1 MTIKSKLK
9 KIQEKKTSFTLKTLG
24 YLVLFSLGIILFLWM
39 FQIIFLQISYEHYQ
53 VKSMNA
59 IVKTIEESNL
69 NDLDEVLLTLAY
81 QNSVCI
87 EYESNLGNTVTYNT
101 MMVGCGLDK
110 NISSIKQLKNTLK
123 SKGTKKEGVRLVNP
137 LNKTKAYLYGINI
150 NYGYVFVY
158 STLEDI
164 DSASLILKSQLIY
177 IMFFVLVFAC
187 FIAYFLSKRITK
199 PITNITKKARER
211 GKGNYDIVFHENGTL
226 EIDELSR
233 TLNNTCKDM
242 KKLDELR
249 NDLLAN
255 VSHDLK
261 TPLTMIKAYAEMV
274 RDISYKDKEKR
285 EKDLNVIID
294 EADRLNVLVND
305 LLDLSKLQANSE
317 GLNLEKYDLVLE
329 IENVLRRYDIIKKT
343 EHYHFVFDLPEKAM
357 VLADKNKINQV
368 IYNLI
373 NNAINYTGEDK
384 KVVIKVIDREK
395 SYLVEIL
402 DTGKGIKTS
411 DLPYIW
417 DKYYKNEK
425 NHKRNVVGT
434 GIGLSIVRNILEQHK
449 FKYGVR
455 SKKGKGATFY
465 FEIVKSK

>member
-1 MTIKSKLK
+1 MNIKN
-9 KIQEKKTSFTLKTLG
+9 KIKNLQDKKTSFSLKTLG
-24 YLVLFSLGIILFLWM
+24 YLVLFSLVIILFLWM
-39 FQIIFLQISYEHYQ
+39 FQVIFLQISYEHYQ
-53 VKSMNA
+53 LKNMNTIVKS
-59 IVKTIEESNL
+59 IEESNL
-69 NDLDEVLLTLAY
+69 NNLDEVLLTLAY

-87 EYESNLGNTVTYNT
+87 EYEASNGNTVSYNT

-123 SKGTKKEGVRLVNP
+123 SKGTKKEGVRLINP

-164 DSASLILKSQLIY
+164 DSASVLIKGQLIY
-177 IMFFVLVFAC
+177 IMCFVLIFAC

-199 PITNITKKARER
+199 PITNITKKAREM
-211 GKGNYDIVFHENGTL
+211 GKGNYDIIFQENGTL

-317 GLNLEKYDLVLE
+317 GLNLEKYDLVHE

-343 EHYHFVFDLPEKAM
+343 ENYYFVFDLPEKAL
-357 VLADKNKINQV
+357 VVADKNKINQV

-384 KVVIKVIDREK
+384 KVTIRVSEK
-395 SYLVEIL
+395 EKNYLVEII

-417 DKYYKNEK
+417 DKYYKNDK
-425 NHKRNVVGT
+425 NHKRNVIGT

-449 FKYGVR
+449 FKYGVT

>member
-1 MTIKSKLK
+1 LTIKSKLK

-53 VKSMNA
+53 VKNMNA

-199 PITNITKKARER
+199 PITNITKKAREM